1 MRKNRNRSDT
11 NFWESAKRNSTEFL
25 RYYNNFVELAVAMFE
40 WKNLPDT
47 VDPRFLE
54 LTLLT
59 DGMCVFFYEEDIGYL
74 ALRTMIGGQ
83 LSVYNIPLQRNAYAA
98 NGFNRMLNG
107 ENSVLIFNNQLR
119 MPMKATLENYAL
131 ELYEI
136 DRTIDVNVKA
146 QKTPVLLKCTE
157 AQRLTLKN
165 LYMQYDGNQ
174 PFIFADKGLDP
185 EAITCINTG
194 APYISDKLMQLKIQK
209 YNEVLTYLGITNTSY
224 QKKERLVSDES
235 IRAQGGTIANRYSRL
250 NARRQ
255 AADEINR
262 MFNMNPKIEVNF
274 RQDYREADDEIMF
287 AGQTGDN
294 SMDTLAVDLRTN

>member
-1 MRKNRNRSDT
+1 MKNRNYADSQ
-11 NFWESAKRNSTEFL
+11 FWESAKRNKSEFL

-59 DGMCVFFYEEDIGYL
+59 DGMSVFFYEEDIGYL

-98 NGFNRMLNG
+98 NGFNRMLNE

-119 MPMKATLENYAL
+119 TPMKPTLENYAL

-136 DRTIDVNVKA
+136 DRTIMVNVKA

-194 APYISDKLMQLKIQK
+194 APYVSDKLMQIKTQK
-209 YNEVLTYLGITNTSY
+209 FNEVLTYLGITNTAY
-224 QKKERLVSDES
+224 QKKERLVADES
-235 IRAQGGTIANRYSRL
+235 ERAHGGTIANRFSRL

-262 MFNMNPKIEVNF
+262 MFGLNVEVDF
-274 RQDYREADDEIMF
+274 REDYRGSDEDMIDDM
-287 AGQTGDN
+287 DN
-294 SMDTLAVDLRTN
+294 DNVNVDITTD